1 MTVAEKIKAII
12 KEEGYK
18 QYAVAKKTSFSEK
31 RFNALL
37 NGKKTF
43 IVDYLPEICRAINKS
58 PSEIFDYE
66 PEQTKGA

>member
-18 QYAVAKKTSFSEK
+18 QYAIAKKTSLSEK

-43 IVDYLPEICRAINKS
+43 IVDYLPEICRAINKT
-58 PSEIFDYE
+58 PNEIFDYV
-66 PEQTKGA
+66 PKEQREA

>member
-12 KEEGYK
+12 RDEGYK
-18 QYAVAKKTSFSEK
+18 QYAIAKKTSLSEK

-43 IVDYLPEICRAINKS
+43 VVDYLPEICRAINKS
-58 PSEIFDYE
+58 PSEVFDYI
-66 PEQTKGA
+66 PKDQRGA